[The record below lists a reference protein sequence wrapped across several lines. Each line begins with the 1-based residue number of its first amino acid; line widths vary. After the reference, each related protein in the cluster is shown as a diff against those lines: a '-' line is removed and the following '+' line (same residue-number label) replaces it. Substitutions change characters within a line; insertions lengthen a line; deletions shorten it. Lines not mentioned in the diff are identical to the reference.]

1 MSSSLFGT
9 NIMSNTASQSGSV
22 LSSVGNSQTSWTAAK
37 LDSSYPYTVGST
49 NMIVFRGMVEVEK
62 AANGFV
68 VRIGQRQ
75 GDVATT
81 YVAKDVAEVNG
92 IITAEMVKFKL
103 EDK

>member
-1 MSSSLFGT
+1 MSTANAQIGT
-9 NIMSNTASQSGSV
+9 TQIPWTTSNNV
-22 LSSVGNSQTSWTAAK
+22 IAK
-37 LDSSYPYTVGST
+37 LEAYPYTVGST

>member
-1 MSSSLFGT
+1 
-9 NIMSNTASQSGSV
+9 MSNTSQGMVSTQIPWTTSMNSG
-22 LSSVGNSQTSWTAAK
+22 TAK
-37 LDSSYPYTVGST
+37 LNENYPYTVGGY
-49 NMIVFRGMVEVEK
+49 NGMIVFRGMVEVEK

>member
-1 MSSSLFGT
+1 M
-9 NIMSNTASQSGSV
+9 NTANAQIGTTQIPWTTSINSGP
-22 LSSVGNSQTSWTAAK
+22 AK
-37 LDSSYPYTVGST
+37 LSENYPYTVGGY
-49 NMIVFRGMVEVEK
+49 NGMIVFRGMVEVEK